1 MTISKPFRMGQ
12 TEITNAQFEAFR
24 PEHKTL
30 RGKNSLSKED
40 DEAVVYVSY
49 DDAVA
54 FCEWLSQ
61 KEGKTYDYPP
71 RQNGNTLAEPAL
83 ITLSIRVTVCPEIS
97 RRTRKSFA
105 ITPRSL

>member
-1 MTISKPFRMGQ
+1 MKKILSISILAGACLTGTYAQQPSIPLVDIPAGSFYMGGEGLGEDFDEAPVHKVTISKPFRMGQ

-49 DDAVA
+49 D
-54 FCEWLSQ
+54 LS
-61 KEGKTYDYPP
+61 
-71 RQNGNTLAEPAL
+71 L
-83 ITLSIRVTVCPEIS
+83 IHI
-97 RRTRKSFA
+97 
-105 ITPRSL
+105 